1 MNGADDR
8 EASRM
13 AGRYMMTLMERK
25 LRKNRHDD
33 ARFVRRAQEQAEE
46 ALCFLGLL
54 GWLSFLGY
62 AFLKEVFK

>member
-1 MNGADDR
+1 
-8 EASRM
+8 
-13 AGRYMMTLMERK
+13 MTLMERK
-25 LRKNRHDD
+25 LRNNQRDD
-33 ARFVRRAQEQAEE
+33 RRFRRFARELIEE